1 MSPAGSV
8 TRSRAA
14 LWDLGAIVTW
24 PTVWRPLPRHCGL
37 HDWNGRGAG
46 VYLGSGAS
54 TISLLAFGGAY
65 GLVALSLVLFLARI
79 EARHLGLLAAHGR

>member
-1 MSPAGSV
+1 VVAGLDAGRPTIGQIVQRTIVKLLPWQLAHVAV
-8 TRSRAA
+8 TRAV
-14 LWDLGAIVTW
+14 G
-24 PTVWRPLPRHCGL
+24 TVE
-37 HDWNGRGAG
+37 
-46 VYLGSGAS
+46 GSGAS